1 MSVDERPVE
10 ELVRYQVD
18 NGLARITIDR
28 AEAGNALTTAMRDRL
43 AELFEAVS
51 ATLAVRA
58 VLLTGTGRAFCTGA
72 DLRGSGSPPPP
83 LPGNELPPDAPDRSA
98 GDAARMIRRGWQ
110 RLIGAV
116 LDAEKPVVCALNGT
130 AAGGGAHL
138 ALACDL
144 VVMAEEA
151 RLIEVFVRRGIL
163 PDAGGC
169 FILPRIVGVQRA
181 KEIMF
186 FGDDVDAGTAER
198 IGLVNVVVPASELE
212 KTAGQWAERLAAGP
226 TKAIGLTK
234 WLLNRSLDSDRL
246 TAFQEEAWAQEA
258 VTGTEDCR
266 EGRASF
272 AERRSPVFRGW

>member
-1 MSVDERPVE
+1 MSEDERPLE

-18 NGLARITIDR
+18 NGVARITIDR
-28 AEAGNALTTAMRDRL
+28 PDAGNALTGAMRDRL
-43 AELFEAVS
+43 AELFEVVS
-51 ATLAVRA
+51 TTLAVRS

-72 DLRGSGSPPPP
+72 DLRGAPAPAPP
-83 LPGNELPPDAPDRSA
+83 LPGNEPPPGAPQRTA
-98 GDAARMIRRGWQ
+98 GDGARMIRRGWQ

-138 ALACDL
+138 ALACD
-144 VVMAEEA
+144 VIVMAEEA

-186 FGDDVDAGTAER
+186 FGDDVSAATAER
-198 IGLVNVVVPASELE
+198 IGLVNVVVPGSELE

-226 TKAIGLTK
+226 TKAIALTK

-246 TAFQEEAWAQEA
+246 TAFNEESWAQEV
-258 VTGTEDCR
+258 VTGTEDCM

-272 AERRSPVFRGW
+272 AERRPPAFKGW

>member
-1 MSVDERPVE
+1 MSEDERPVE

-18 NGLARITIDR
+18 KGVARITIDR
-28 AEAGNALTTAMRDRL
+28 PEAGNALTTPMRDRL
-43 AELFEAVS
+43 SELFESVS
-51 ATLAVRA
+51 GTLAVRT
-58 VLLTGTGRAFCTGA
+58 VLLSGTGRAFCTGA
-72 DLRGSGSPPPP
+72 DLRGPRVQAPPI
-83 LPGNELPPDAPDRSA
+83 PGNEPPPGAPERST
-98 GDAARMIRRGWQ
+98 GDGARTIRKGWQ
-110 RLIGAV
+110 RLIAAI

-144 VVMAEEA
+144 IVMAEEA
-151 RLIEVFVRRGIL
+151 RLIEVFVRRGII

-186 FGDDVDAGTAER
+186 FGDDVGAATAER
-198 IGLVNVVVPASELE
+198 IGLVNAVVPTSELD
-212 KTAGQWAERLAAGP
+212 KTASQWAERLAAGP

-246 TAFQEEAWAQEA
+246 TAFQEESWAQEA
-258 VTGTEDCR
+258 ASGTEDSK
-266 EGRASF
+266 EGVASF
-272 AERRSPVFRGW
+272 IERRPAEFKGW

>member
-1 MSVDERPVE
+1 MSQDERPVE
-10 ELVRYQVD
+10 DLVRDQVD
-18 NGLARITIDR
+18 SGVARTTVDR
-28 AEAGNALTTAMRDRL
+28 PEGGDAVTTQMRDRL
-43 AELFEAVS
+43 SELFESVS
-51 ATLAVRA
+51 GTLAVRA
-58 VLLTGTGRAFCTGA
+58 VLLSGTGRAFCTGA
-72 DLRGSGSPPPP
+72 DLRGSRAAARPI
-83 LPGNELPPDAPDRSA
+83 PGNEPPPDAPERSA
-98 GDAARMIRRGWQ
+98 GDGARMIRRGWQ

-144 VVMAEEA
+144 IVMAEEA

-186 FGDDVDAGTAER
+186 FGDDVGAATAER
-198 IGLVNVVVPASELE
+198 IGLVNTVVPGSELE
-212 KTAGQWAERLAAGP
+212 KTAAQWAERLAAGP
-226 TKAIGLTK
+226 TKAIALTK

-246 TAFQEEAWAQEA
+246 TAFQEESWAQET
-258 VTGTEDCR
+258 VTGTEDSK
-266 EGRASF
+266 EGVASF
-272 AERRSPVFRGW
+272 VERRLPVFKGW

>member
-1 MSVDERPVE
+1 MSEDERPVE

-18 NGLARITIDR
+18 NGVARITIDR
-28 AEAGNALTTAMRDRL
+28 AEAGNALTTPMRDRL
-43 AELFEAVS
+43 SELFEAVS
-51 ATLAVRA
+51 GTLAVRA
-58 VLLTGTGRAFCTGA
+58 VLLSGTGRAFCTGA
-72 DLRGSGSPPPP
+72 DLRGPRVQVPPI
-83 LPGNELPPDAPDRSA
+83 PGNEPPAGAPERST
-98 GDAARMIRRGWQ
+98 GDGARIIRKGWQ
-110 RLIGAV
+110 RLIAAI

-144 VVMAEEA
+144 IVMAEEG
-151 RLIEVFVRRGIL
+151 RLIEVFVRRGII

-186 FGDDVDAGTAER
+186 FGDDVDAATAER
-198 IGLVNVVVPASELE
+198 IGLVNAVVPTAALE
-212 KTAGQWAERLAAGP
+212 KTASQWAERLAAGP

-246 TAFQEEAWAQEA
+246 TAFGEESWAQEA
-258 VTGTEDCR
+258 ASGTEDSK
-266 EGRASF
+266 EGVASF
-272 AERRSPVFRGW
+272 IERRPAEFKGW

>member
-1 MSVDERPVE
+1 M
-10 ELVRYQVD
+10 
-18 NGLARITIDR
+18 
-28 AEAGNALTTAMRDRL
+28 
-43 AELFEAVS
+43 
-51 ATLAVRA
+51 
-58 VLLTGTGRAFCTGA
+58 
-72 DLRGSGSPPPP
+72 PP
-83 LPGNELPPDAPDRSA
+83 LPGNEPPPGAPDRSA

-110 RLIGAV
+110 RLVAAV

-144 VVMAEEA
+144 IVMAEEA

-186 FGDDVDAGTAER
+186 FGDDVGAATAER
-198 IGLVNVVVPASELE
+198 IGLVNVVVPGPELE
-212 KTAGQWAERLAAGP
+212 KTAGQWAERLATGP
-226 TKAIGLTK
+226 TKAIALTK

-246 TAFQEEAWAQEA
+246 TAFYEESWAQEA
-258 VTGTEDCR
+258 VTATEDCR

-272 AERRSPVFRGW
+272 AERRPPEFKGW

>member
-1 MSVDERPVE
+1 MSEDERPVE

-18 NGLARITIDR
+18 KGVARITIDR
-28 AEAGNALTTAMRDRL
+28 PEAANALTTAMRDRV

-51 ATLAVRA
+51 GTLAVRS

-72 DLRGSGSPPPP
+72 DLRGSPAPQAPI
-83 LPGNELPPDAPDRSA
+83 PGNEPPPGAPARSA
-98 GDAARMIRRGWQ
+98 GDGARMIRRGWQ
-110 RLIGAV
+110 RVVGAV
-116 LDAEKPVVCALNGT
+116 MDAEKPVVCALNGT

-144 VVMAEEA
+144 IVMAEEA

-169 FILPRIVGVQRA
+169 FLLPRVVGLQRA

-186 FGDDVDAGTAER
+186 FGDDVGAAAAER
-198 IGLVNVVVPASELE
+198 MGLVNTVVPGSELE
-212 KTAGQWAERLAAGP
+212 KVAGQWAERLAAGP

-234 WLLNRSLDSDRL
+234 WLLNRSFDSDRL
-246 TAFQEEAWAQEA
+246 TAFQEESWAQEV
-258 VTGTEDCR
+258 VTGTEDCM
-266 EGRASF
+266 EGRTSF
-272 AERRSPVFRGW
+272 VERRPPQFKGW

>member
-1 MSVDERPVE
+1 MSEDERPLE

-18 NGLARITIDR
+18 NGVARITIDR
-28 AEAGNALTTAMRDRL
+28 PEAGNALTTPMRDRL

-51 ATLAVRA
+51 TTLAVRV

-72 DLRGSGSPPPP
+72 DLRGSLAAAPPI
-83 LPGNELPPDAPDRSA
+83 PGNEPPSGAPARSA
-98 GDAARMIRRGWQ
+98 GDGARTIRRGWQ
-110 RLIGAV
+110 RLISAV

-186 FGDDVDAGTAER
+186 FGDDVGAATAER
-198 IGLVNVVVPASELE
+198 IGLVNVVVPSSELD
-212 KTAGQWAERLAAGP
+212 KTASQWAERLAAGP

-246 TAFQEEAWAQEA
+246 TAFNEESWAQEV
-258 VTGTEDCR
+258 VTGTEDCM
-266 EGRASF
+266 EGRTSF
-272 AERRSPVFRGW
+272 AERRAPVFKGW